1 MAPPVVGIPE
11 IDIGG
16 LIVTMALWVVGGLL
30 LGAFVLFQSKIPIIP
45 RKYFKVEIYKTDLDT
60 TPQLTKGWFINDG
73 GVQKFRVLLR
83 GLSGSWAGV
92 NLDRAMIKTSN
103 ADGTLELIANI
114 PGVTSASNYRPK
126 NPVITQK
133 DAFVSEILAAVDES
147 GRPTLEMKIRDA
159 FNKHSRVTDLNESRW
174 LSDEV
179 ALKRAA
185 RNRVAGDAWLEKAW
199 PFIAL
204 IAIAF
209 CMYLSYDSLSKSF
222 QTAVSGYAS
231 VTSYYTQQV
240 VDSCGGKFISQNV
253 STPAPAKPSSS
264 IIPFVGG

>member
-11 IDIGG
+11 IDVGG
-16 LIVTMALWVVGGLL
+16 LIVTMALWVVGGLM

-45 RKYFKVEIYKTDLDT
+45 RKYFKVEIHKNDND
-60 TPQLTKGWFINDG
+60 PNPKLTKGWFINDG
-73 GVQKFRVLLR
+73 GVQKFRVLLA

-103 ADGTLELIANI
+103 ADGTLELIENV
-114 PGVTSASNYRPK
+114 PGIRDPANYRPK
-126 NPVITQK
+126 NPIITQK
-133 DAFVSEILAAVDES
+133 DAFVLEILNAVDPES
-147 GRPTLEMKIRDA
+147 RPSFEMKIRDA

-174 LSDEV
+174 VSDNI
-179 ALKRAA
+179 AMKRAQ

-231 VTSYYTQQV
+231 VTAYHTQQI
-240 VDSCGGKFISQNV
+240 VDACGGKFIPQNV
-253 STPAPAKPSSS
+253 TPAQPKPSGNL
-264 IIPFVGG
+264 IPFVGG